1 MELPSVWFLDKS
13 GFCTSGFWKFTN
25 TLYFCFS
32 SRQPYLILF
41 YSDWCFTCLRIE
53 PIWTRIVEELE
64 PVGFGIATVHTEHE
78 KEVTLI
84 GPCQKN

>member
-1 MELPSVWFLDKS
+1 MIITFKFILLVVITRAFLLKQQVL
-13 GFCTSGFWKFTN
+13 KFV
-25 TLYFCFS
+25 FS

-78 KEVTLI
+78 KEASHDF
-84 GPCQKN
+84 